1 MKTVEEIIEYL
12 ESEIEWARK
21 CAQGYLSEYMKGD
34 EAFFSRD
41 KCLEYHNSYLAQNL
55 KLQQVLKVIK
65 GDEEKGKSTKFYKV
79 NFQAVVVVIIRL
91 LPSMTH

>member
-21 CAQGYLSEYMKGD
+21 CAQGYLTEYMKGD

-41 KCLEYHNSYLAQNL
+41 KRLEYHNSYLAQTL
-55 KLQQVLKVIK
+55 KLQEVLNFIK
-65 GDEEKGKSTKFYKV
+65 GDGTK
-79 NFQAVVVVIIRL
+79 
-91 LPSMTH
+91 